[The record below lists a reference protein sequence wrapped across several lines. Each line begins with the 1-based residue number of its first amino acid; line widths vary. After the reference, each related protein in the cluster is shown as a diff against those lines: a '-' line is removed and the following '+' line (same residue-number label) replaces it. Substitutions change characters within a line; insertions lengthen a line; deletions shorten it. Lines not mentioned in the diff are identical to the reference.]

1 MILAFDCW
9 KVEQLEWRYDLPL
22 NKPYLEFWWYI
33 FFFIFFKISSLAHM
47 ILRWHSW
54 IAHVVF
60 YSSLRPTIYKLMWSS
75 GRENVGSPMLRI
87 LLSQKLVLV
96 KVMTLHIP
104 IIGKRIIKDGG
115 EKWTQQKCDGIW
127 WINHILCFWKNMDL
141 SNLSLFFLSFFAC
154 KQAPPF
160 FFTR

>member
-1 MILAFDCW
+1 MI
-9 KVEQLEWRYDLPL
+9 
-22 NKPYLEFWWYI
+22 YI
-33 FFFIFFKISSLAHM
+33 FFFKISSLAHM

-96 KVMTLHIP
+96 KVVTLHIP
-104 IIGKRIIKDGG
+104 IIWKWGWGR
-115 EKWTQQKCDGIW
+115 KWTQHEYDGMW
-127 WINHILCFWKNMDL
+127 WTNHILCFWKNMALSGTPYFPWIPLRDL
-141 SNLSLFFLSFFAC
+141 ETWNYGACFFSFACVQASFFLFFCSIAPCLLSL
-154 KQAPPF
+154 
-160 FFTR
+160 RDYRRYV